1 MIKDINKPKISQKIT
16 HLSVH
21 VDLMVVNVTPD
32 KNETMIGVSVSAKKK
47 TIRHITCEKDYAWN
61 LVYVLASVTRIVN
74 T

>member
-32 KNETMIGVSVSAKKK
+32 KNETMIGVSVSAKK